1 MDKRAGPLAEIS
13 LETGEISP
21 TGMKIFPYKHSQAG
35 WPACRDNFGAS
46 AHAFVA
52 SRVYVKM
59 AELSEVREVSTAA
72 KKADC
77 TFDANNFA
85 FVTKSCKPFLLAAS
99 NVFSTLK

>member
-21 TGMKIFPYKHSQAG
+21 TGMKIFPCLTRKRAG
-35 WPACRDNFGAS
+35 PLAGIIFGAS

-52 SRVYVKM
+52 SRVYVRM

-72 KKADC
+72 KKADK
-77 TFDANNFA
+77 TEKKVQRKNFRWEA
-85 FVTKSCKPFLLAAS
+85 VMIEHLNIS
-99 NVFSTLK
+99 V